1 MRKSNKKTDKQVQE
15 TPLTISALID
25 EMPLLTD
32 LVEKLAHRRIDLG
45 FSRELVPADWK
56 AIETSSLEAFVSGNL
71 NVSGEGNSIN
81 TPFVTCFLFTCT
93 KAKKGEYS
101 LSWSSSLS

>member
-1 MRKSNKKTDKQVQE
+1 MRKPNKKTDKQVQE
-15 TPLTISALID
+15 SQLMISASID
-25 EMPLLTD
+25 EVSLLTD

-45 FSRELVPADWK
+45 YSRGLVPPDWK
-56 AIETSSLEAFVSGNL
+56 AIEISSLEAFVSGNL
-71 NVSGEGNSIN
+71 NVSGEGDCIN